1 MKKLDEERVM
11 ASDPFEEEGDVLAHS
26 FYQPG
31 HVPAPS
37 GADAAPHD
45 TPAPRKAKPTHYK
58 TVSISLYLDDIE
70 RIDNLVRELKR
81 RGFTKMNRS
90 ALIRFAIDTVNIDD
104 LPPQY

>member
-11 ASDPFEEEGDVLAHS
+11 ASDPFEEEGDVLAHT

-31 HVPAPS
+31 HVTNSNDS
-37 GADAAPHD
+37 GGRRAAPK
-45 TPAPRKAKPTHYK
+45 PKPKPTHYK